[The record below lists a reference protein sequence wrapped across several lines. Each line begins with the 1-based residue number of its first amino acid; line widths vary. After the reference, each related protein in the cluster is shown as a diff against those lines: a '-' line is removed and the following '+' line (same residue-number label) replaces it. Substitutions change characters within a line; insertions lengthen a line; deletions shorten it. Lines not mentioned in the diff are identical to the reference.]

1 MAIDEVAC
9 RAQRAMME
17 TVMRYLVPVLALLA
31 IGAPAAAQSTYVGGS
46 VVFDIAR
53 FDKVEY
59 DDDMPRITGT
69 ATSVDGEAV
78 GFNLRIGRALGE
90 RWGLEFE
97 FARSGQFENQ
107 ESYGLPLLTDLGI
120 LPPELTTILPIPEFQ
135 FEIDSEQRYTSYGA
149 LAWVRQNLGERVDLT
164 YLGGVMFNH
173 AEIEQDVRLTDPR
186 LIQWIP
192 IPETSVIEYSISPA
206 VGIDTGFKLSD
217 AAAITAGLRL
227 HGVSAGGRTGLLLR
241 PNVGVRWTF

>member
-1 MAIDEVAC
+1 
-9 RAQRAMME
+9 
-17 TVMRYLVPVLALLA
+17 MRYVIAVLALLA
-31 IGAPAAAQSTYVGGS
+31 IGAPAAAQSTYIGGS
-46 VVFDIAR
+46 LVFDIAS
-53 FDKVEY
+53 FDQVEY
-59 DDDMPRITGT
+59 DDDLPRITGT

-107 ESYGLPLLTDLGI
+107 ESYGLPFLTDFGI
-120 LPPELTTILPIPEFQ
+120 LPPELTILPIPEFQ
-135 FEIDSEQRYTSYGA
+135 FEIESEQRYTSYGA

-173 AEIEQDVRLTDPR
+173 AEVEQDVRLTDPR
-186 LIQWIP
+186 LIQWVP

-206 VGIDTGFKLSD
+206 VGIDAGFKLGD

-227 HGVSAGGRTGLLLR
+227 HGVSASGRTGLLLR